1 MTAAGT
7 DEAIGPSARAALLA
21 LALASFGIGMGEFVI
36 VGLLP
41 DIANNFHVGVPR
53 AGLLISAYALSVAFG
68 SPFVAIAL
76 HRLPQRDAL
85 MLLMAV
91 FCGGNV
97 ACAVAPDFYL
107 LLVARVIT
115 ALAHGAFFGL
125 GAVVAVQVVPAGKG
139 ARAVALLFTGLTFAN
154 VVGVPAG
161 SWIGQT
167 WGWRTTFAIV
177 TLIGALSLAAIARW
191 VTQSSDETA
200 NNLKGELAALK
211 SRPVWLALLT
221 SAISSAGLFVLLTFL
236 TPFLEHETGLSPHGA
251 ALALLVFG
259 LGLTAGGLVGG
270 RISNRRLLLAIRIL
284 LVLDAAILFALA
296 FLSVTP
302 WTAMLGVFAWGTI
315 AFALVPPLQTLVVTK
330 ARDAPHLASTLNQS
344 AFNLGDA
351 AGAALGTQ
359 WLAHPFTY
367 ASLPLLA
374 AVVAALALIPAL
386 TNRN

>member
-1 MTAAGT
+1 
-7 DEAIGPSARAALLA
+7 
-21 LALASFGIGMGEFVI
+21 MGEFVI

-41 DIANNFHVGVPR
+41 DIANNLHVRVPR
-53 AGLLISAYALSVAFG
+53 AGLLVSAYALSVAFG
-68 SPFVAIAL
+68 SPFVATAL
-76 HRLPQRDAL
+76 HRLPKRDAL
-85 MLLMAV
+85 VLLMAV
-91 FCGGNV
+91 FCGGNI
-97 ACAVAPDFYL
+97 ACAVAPDFSL

-115 ALAHGAFFGL
+115 ALAHGAFFGI
-125 GAVVAVQVVPAGKG
+125 GAVVAMQIVPTGKG

-161 SWIGQT
+161 SWIGQS
-167 WGWRTTFAIV
+167 WGWRTTFTVV

-191 VTQSSDETA
+191 VPRGRDETA
-200 NNLKGELAALK
+200 NNLRGELASLK
-211 SRPVWLALLT
+211 RRPVWLALLT
-221 SAISSAGLFVLLTFL
+221 SAISSAALFVLLTFL

-259 LGLTAGGLVGG
+259 LGLTAGGLAGG
-270 RISNRRLLLAIRIL
+270 RISDHRLLLAIRFL
-284 LVLDAAILFALA
+284 LVFDAAVLSALA
-296 FLSVTP
+296 FLSATP
-302 WTAMLGVFAWGTI
+302 WTAMLGVFAWGAI

-359 WLAHPFTY
+359 WLTHPFTY
-367 ASLPLLA
+367 ASLPQLA
-374 AVVAALALIPAL
+374 AVVAGLALTPAL

>member
-1 MTAAGT
+1 
-7 DEAIGPSARAALLA
+7 
-21 LALASFGIGMGEFVI
+21 
-36 VGLLP
+36 
-41 DIANNFHVGVPR
+41 
-53 AGLLISAYALSVAFG
+53 
-68 SPFVAIAL
+68 
-76 HRLPQRDAL
+76 
-85 MLLMAV
+85 MAV